1 VAASFVENLGS
12 DLIGASSV
20 TVSGNAA
27 TFNVVSR
34 GRSGNTRR
42 HAFEQR
48 VLFGAVK
55 RRLLRNRDRDRR
67 TADYFRGRRSAAYGN
82 VH

>member
-27 TFNVVSR
+27 TFNIVSR
-34 GRSGNTRR
+34 GPSGNTRR
-42 HAFEQR
+42 HA
-48 VLFGAVK
+48 
-55 RRLLRNRDRDRR
+55 
-67 TADYFRGRRSAAYGN
+67 SSN
-82 VH
+82 VSFLVP